1 MFNHKAFGAALLTG
15 YSVLAMPA
23 QAQQRPDTVPVIQTT
38 TPQQNVQPQ
47 PAQAAQPA
55 TTAQP
60 IAQPQS
66 YIWFGNDQINEAAN
80 LIKSARY
87 IEALAVLDKVI
98 QRDVR
103 LTEAHLLQGVSYLQL
118 KDLTK
123 AKQSFNTVLAIN
135 RGYMGAYIY
144 MADIAIQE
152 KNPEQA
158 KLYLQ
163 AIRTVCQTTE
173 CAEYQYLKNALRTH
187 GVSIPD

>member
-1 MFNHKAFGAALLTG
+1 MFNHKAFSAALLAG
-15 YSVLAMPA
+15 YSIFAMPV

-47 PAQAAQPA
+47 AAQPTQTA
-55 TTAQP
+55 TPAQP

-80 LIKSARY
+80 LVKGARY

-152 KNPEQA
+152 KSPEQA

-187 GVSIPD
+187 GVSVSD